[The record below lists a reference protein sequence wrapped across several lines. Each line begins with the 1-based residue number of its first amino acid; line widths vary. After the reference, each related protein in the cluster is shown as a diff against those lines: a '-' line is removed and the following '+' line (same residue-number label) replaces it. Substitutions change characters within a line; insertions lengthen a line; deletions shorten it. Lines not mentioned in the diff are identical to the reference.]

1 MRSGNTL
8 LVWKLGC
15 LRRPLRYLATMIE
28 ELKEREIGFRSII
41 VGIIDTTTPSGE
53 LIFHVFSALDQF
65 EQRLIQETTKTGLAA
80 GDDDTA
86 TSNAAQAVTGNQ
98 RTWNANRHKFRCPR
112 ALLLAS

>member
-1 MRSGNTL
+1 
-8 LVWKLGC
+8 
-15 LRRPLRYLATMIE
+15 MIE